1 METAVKTKSGRQ
13 TVQKIGRFM
22 SGMIMPNIGAF
33 IAWGFLTSL
42 FIPAGL
48 FPHEGFASMVGPIL
62 RFLLPIL
69 VGFTGGKIV
78 GGLRGGIA
86 GAVATMGVIIGTEVT
101 MIMGAMLIGP
111 LAGWVMKTFDRA
123 VEGKIRAGFE
133 MLVDNFGLGIL
144 AMLLALLGYLV
155 IGPIIQAITAVLTA
169 GATFI
174 NNIHVLP
181 GISLFVEPAKVLFL
195 NNAINHGIMG
205 PIGAEQVKEFGKSI
219 MYLVEANPGPGL
231 GVLLACWLFGKGNVK
246 ASAPGSIIIHFL
258 GGIHEIYFP
267 YILANPAL
275 LLSAI
280 AGGASGLAVF
290 SLLNA
295 GLNGPP
301 APGSII
307 MVIVMSPLP
316 DLLKVLLGVL
326 VSAGVAM
333 LVAIP
338 FVRKQKGDD
347 VDLEA
352 ATEQMKVLKA
362 QSKGI
367 TPATLRTVSGLIA
380 FACDAGMGSSA
391 MGATTLKKK
400 LRDAGIDMPVKHYA
414 IEDIPKEATVVVTQ
428 ATLSDRAR
436 EKAPQAK
443 LYPINNFMN
452 ATEYDKLIAELK
464 AQ

>member
-1 METAVKTKSGRQ
+1 METAVKTKSGKQ

-33 IAWGFLTSL
+33 IAWGFITSL

-48 FPHEGFASMVGPIL
+48 IPNEGFASMVGPIL

-69 VGFTGGKIV
+69 VGYTGGKMV
-78 GGLRGGIA
+78 GGLRGAIA
-86 GAVATMGVIIGTEVT
+86 GAVATMGVIVGTEVT

-111 LAGWVMKTFDRA
+111 LAGWAIKQFDRA

-133 MLVDNFGLGIL
+133 MLVNNFGLGIL

-155 IGPIIQAITAVLTA
+155 IGPIVQAITAVLTA

-174 NNIHVLP
+174 NNIHALP
-181 GISLFVEPAKVLFL
+181 GLSLFVEPAKVLFL

-205 PIGAEQVKEFGKSI
+205 PIGAEQVKEFGKSV

-231 GVLLACWLFGKGNVK
+231 GVLMACWLFGKGNVK
-246 ASAPGSIIIHFL
+246 ASAPGAVAIHFL

-275 LLSAI
+275 LLSVI
-280 AGGASGLAVF
+280 AGGASGLGVF

-307 MVIVMSPLP
+307 MVIIMSPIS

-326 VSAGVAM
+326 VSAAVAM

-338 FVRKQKGDD
+338 FVKRQKDD
-347 VDLEA
+347 DLEA
-352 ATEQMKVLKA
+352 ATEQVKSMKA
-362 QSKGI
+362 ESKG
-367 TPATLRTVSGLIA
+367 TAPAALRTVSGMIA

-400 LRDAGIDMPVKHYA
+400 LKDAGIDMPVKHYA
-414 IEDIPKEATVVVTQ
+414 IEDIPTGATIVVTQ
-428 ATLSDRAR
+428 ASLSDRAR
-436 EKAPQAK
+436 EKAPQAR
-443 LYPINNFMN
+443 LYSINNFMN
-452 ATEYDKLIAELK
+452 ATEYDALIAELK